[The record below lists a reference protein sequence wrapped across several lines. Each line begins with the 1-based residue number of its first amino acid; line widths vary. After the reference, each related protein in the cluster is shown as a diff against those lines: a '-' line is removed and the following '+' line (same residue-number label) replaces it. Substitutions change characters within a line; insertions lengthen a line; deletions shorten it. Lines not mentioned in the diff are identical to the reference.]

1 MEPVEI
7 VKIAMQWLV
16 VPVAG
21 FVWLIF
27 RTQQIHAT
35 EIAVLK
41 VMHSANKEAHDREF
55 REVRESFKGIFAKLD
70 NIEQA
75 LRK

>member
-1 MEPVEI
+1 MEPVDI
-7 VKIAMQWLV
+7 FRMVMQWLV
-16 VPVAG
+16 VPVSG
-21 FVWLIF
+21 FVWLIY
-27 RTQQIHAT
+27 RQQQQHET

-41 VMHSANKEAHDREF
+41 AIHAANKESHDREF
-55 REVRESFKGIFAKLD
+55 REVRESFKGVFAKLD

>member
-27 RTQQIHAT
+27 RTQQNHAT

-41 VMHSANKEAHDREF
+41 AIYAANKEAHDREF
-55 REVRESFKGIFAKLD
+55 REVRESFKGVFAKLD